1 MTDKSH
7 DIKIK
12 YFSDYPYSIAFGGKE
27 IQSNQYY
34 SKLNGVFE
42 ISYLDYF
49 DKAALDNV
57 DIIHFFG
64 HSAIFYS
71 YANHLKLKY
80 PKIKIVW
87 SPTFYTTRFLA
98 YYITA
103 IIASKL
109 PFQNIFR
116 DLRGMSK
123 LADAVIVN
131 SYPER
136 DQLAL
141 LFRADLA
148 KTKVVF
154 NAVEDLF
161 AEEKLSEGSD
171 LQPLFN
177 GDYILSVGF
186 FDERKNTIGLLK
198 AFLRSGASKI
208 GKLVLVGSPRFSNQD
223 IASEFDK
230 ILNENPETIIDFGY
244 LNRDSEALQSLY
256 KYAKFHALVSFLE
269 TPGISNIEALFHGKN
284 ILVGDCSPVR
294 SCFGDYATYCNPN
307 SIQSITKNIDK
318 CFSSDLAGGDA
329 ILDFALSKFSLNSVS
344 DKISSIYR
352 RVLID
357 G

>member
-1 MTDKSH
+1 LNDKCY

-27 IQSNQYY
+27 IQSNQYC
-34 SKLNGVFE
+34 STLNGVFD

-49 DKAALDNV
+49 DRAALDDV
-57 DIIHFFG
+57 DIVHFFG
-64 HSAIFYS
+64 HSGVLYS
-71 YANHLKLKY
+71 YAKHLKAKH

-103 IIASKL
+103 AIASKF

-116 DLRGMSK
+116 DMRGMSR
-123 LADAVIVN
+123 LVDAVIVN

-141 LFRADLA
+141 LFHANRD

-154 NAVEDLF
+154 NAVEDSF
-161 AEEKLSEGSD
+161 VKKKCTEGKE
-171 LQPLFN
+171 LKPLIS

-186 FDERKNTIGLLK
+186 FDERKNTTGLLK
-198 AFLRSGASKI
+198 GFLGSDASKS
-208 GKLVLVGSPRFSNQD
+208 GKLVLVGSSRFSNQHF
-223 IASEFDK
+223 ASEFDK
-230 ILNENPETIIDFGY
+230 ILYNNPDSIIDYGY

-284 ILVGDCSPVR
+284 ILVGDCAPVR
-294 SCFGDYATYCNPN
+294 TCFADYATYCSPN
-307 SIQSITKNIDK
+307 SIQSISKNIDK
-318 CFSSDLAGGDA
+318 CFHSNLIGGDI
-329 ILDFALSKFSLNSVS
+329 ILDFALGNFSLSSVS
-344 DKISSIYR
+344 DKVATIYR
-352 RVLID
+352 GIFTD